1 MRRFFPLAIVVQLA
15 LLGCGGRAHE
25 QPTLKQA
32 TAGLFP
38 IGVGVCDRVP
48 GRSADWPLLLAQFSF
63 VTPENSLTP
72 AWVQPAEGVFDFHL
86 ADAFVDFADRNQL
99 KVFGQT
105 LVFARDDAM
114 PKWIARD
121 GERRASCELL
131 LRRLK
136 SHIDTTVGRY
146 RGRIPVWSVVNE
158 AIDEG
163 PGFLRPSAL
172 SAACGEEFILRAF
185 EYAHAADP
193 AALLV
198 LNDFNN
204 EHPARRA
211 KMLALVEALRAA
223 GAPVYAIGLQ
233 GHYELDRIPYD
244 DLEDTLR
251 AARRAGL
258 KVVVT
263 ELDVDVVPRG
273 GWWAEGGARRDELA
287 RYDPYPAHCPPS
299 VLRRQAQQYAQLLS
313 ILRRHADVV
322 ASVSFWNLHDGQSWL
337 NTFPWRRSNHPLLF
351 DRAGRPKPAYDAV
364 IEALLDQE
372 PS

>member
-1 MRRFFPLAIVVQLA
+1 MKRPRLLA
-15 LLGCGGRAHE
+15 LVLALALVGCGGHVHE

-38 IGVGVCDRVP
+38 VGVGVDDRVP

-72 AWVQPAEGVFDFHL
+72 TWVQPAEGVFDFHL
-86 ADAFVDFADRNQL
+86 ADGFVQFAEENDL

-105 LVFARDDAM
+105 LVFARDDAT
-114 PKWIARD
+114 PKWLVRD
-121 GERRASCELL
+121 GERPASCELL
-131 LRRLK
+131 LRRMK
-136 SHIDTTVGRY
+136 AHIDTTVGRY

-163 PGFLRPSAL
+163 PALLRPSTF
-172 SAACGEEFILRAF
+172 SAACGEEFIVRAF

-211 KMLALVEALRAA
+211 KMLTIVDSLREAGVPL
-223 GAPVYAIGLQ
+223 YAIGLQ
-233 GHYELDRIPYD
+233 GHYELDRIPYA
-244 DLEDTLR
+244 DLEDTLD
-251 AARRAGL
+251 AARATGV

-263 ELDVDVVPRG
+263 ELDVDVIPRG
-273 GWWAEGGARRDELA
+273 GWWAEGGTQRAALSRH
-287 RYDPYPAHCPPS
+287 DPYRASCPAS
-299 VLRRQAQQYAQLLS
+299 VLRRQATQYAQLMS
-313 ILRRHADVV
+313 MFRRHADVI
-322 ASVSFWNLHDGQSWL
+322 ASVSFWDLHDGQSWL

-351 DRAGRPKPAYDAV
+351 DREGRPKPAYDAV
-364 IEALLDQE
+364 IQALLDQE